1 MSIIMAIIVLVVLTV
16 IVATIQGRRCAPPVV
31 EPEPVY
37 VDECET
43 CRRPLT
49 ADEVHEL
56 RSNADDEI
64 EREIVAKAG
73 GFGGSY
79 MSATYCAEH
88 YPPNLLDTPPSV
100 AGDVES

>member
-1 MSIIMAIIVLVVLTV
+1 MTGVEWIIAAVAALTIIVCV
-16 IVATIQGRRCAPPVV
+16 IQARRCAPPVV
-31 EPEPVY
+31 EPEPEPIY

-43 CRRPLT
+43 CRRKLT

-56 RSNADDEI
+56 RSYAEDDEYLT
-64 EREIVAKAG
+64 EGRTMG
-73 GFGGSY
+73 GGSY

-88 YPPNLLDTPPSV
+88 FPVDTASSV

>member
-1 MSIIMAIIVLVVLTV
+1 MTIALTIAALLVLAYMVVT
-16 IVATIQGRRCAPPVV
+16 TIQGRRCAPPVD

-37 VDECET
+37 VDECEK
-43 CRRPLT
+43 CRRKLT

-56 RSNADDEI
+56 RSSAEDDEYLT
-64 EREIVAKAG
+64 EGRAMG
-73 GFGGSY
+73 GGTY